1 MPARAVEKGRST
13 LFARVDWFLLA
24 AAVCVSLVGLAT
36 MHAYGAGNDYFDK
49 QLFWIAIAIGL
60 ALAASQIPWDFL
72 RNTNVVVVLYMGIIA
87 ALAAVFLF
95 GVVVKGAQSRFDV
108 GLFAIQPADPAK
120 LILIFVLAKYFARRH
135 IEIAHIKHILV
146 SGAYAFLIFAL
157 VFLQPDLGS
166 GSIIFLIW
174 FGMVLF
180 AGISW
185 RHLFVLLLAG
195 ALIVTG
201 AWLYALKPYQ
211 KDRIRTF
218 VHPLSDIHGAGYNV
232 YQSTIAVGSGE
243 FFGKGVGEG
252 SQSKLRFLPEYQTD
266 FIFAAYAEE
275 WGFVGVILLFGL
287 YAIIIIKI
295 LMHARSMERN
305 NEALVATGI
314 AIYFIAH
321 MTVHIGMNMGLLP
334 VTGTTTPFMSY
345 GGSHLLT
352 EYLALGILMSMSA
365 HSSFLPRAEKSEFLG
380 PV

>member
-1 MPARAVEKGRST
+1 MAYLSGQGR
-13 LFARVDWFLLA
+13 LGLLWRVDWFLVGAALA
-24 AAVCVSLVGLAT
+24 ISLLGLAT
-36 MHAYGAGNDYFDK
+36 MHAYGAGSDYFDK
-49 QLFWIAIAIGL
+49 QLFWIAIALGVTL
-60 ALAASQIPWDFL
+60 VASYIPWDFL
-72 RNTNVVVVLYMGIIA
+72 RNTNIVVALYIGIIA

-95 GVVVKGAQSRFDV
+95 GVVVKGAQSRFDI

-135 IEIAHIKHILV
+135 VEIAHVKHILI
-146 SGAYAFLIFAL
+146 SGAYAFVLFTL

-166 GSIIFLIW
+166 ASIIFFIW

-185 RHLFVLLLAG
+185 RHLLTLLAAG
-195 ALIVTG
+195 AIIAVGSWMYVLQ
-201 AWLYALKPYQ
+201 PYQ
-211 KDRIRTF
+211 KDRILTF
-218 VHPLSDIHGAGYNV
+218 VHPLADIHGAGYNV

-243 FFGKGVGEG
+243 IFGKGVGEG

-275 WGFVGVILLFGL
+275 WGFVGVVLLFGL
-287 YAIIIIKI
+287 YAIIILRI

-305 NEALVATGI
+305 TEALVATGI
-314 AIYFIAH
+314 AIYFLAH

-352 EYLALGILMSMSA
+352 EFLALGVLVSMSA
-365 HSSFLPRAEKSEFLG
+365 QGRFLPRAEKSEFLG